1 MLKLVVDELTLRV
14 IEDTLTLRLVAWILL
29 LRLVDVPEIVKMNVE
44 ATLEAGLAE
53 KTLMSVLVASALEPR
68 LVGGTFVLA
77 MIEDEAELDELM
89 TELDAVTEAGTTTTE
104 LADGGVP
111 GG

>member
-1 MLKLVVDELTLRV
+1 
-14 IEDTLTLRLVAWILL
+14 LVAWILL

-53 KTLMSVLVASALEPR
+53 ETLMPVLVASALEPE
-68 LVGGTFVLA
+68 LVDGTFVLA
-77 MIEDEAELDELM
+77 MIEDEAELDKLM
-89 TELDAVTEAGTTTTE
+89 TELDAVTEADTMTTE